1 MKNYFHVNLLKY
13 ILKWGIL
20 SSIVGIL
27 CGCASVFFLKSL
39 EYVTNIR
46 ESNSFLL
53 YLLPLAGAFIS
64 FIYFK
69 YGLNSSKGNNLIIEQ
84 ANGEKESI
92 PFRMAPLVLFGTIA
106 THLFGGS
113 AGREGTAVQ
122 IGGALS
128 EFVGKIFKLNA
139 LDRKVIIICG
149 IAGGFSSVFGTPI
162 AGTIFSIEVLA
173 LGIINHSAIF
183 PALISALVG
192 NIVTTSFNVHH
203 SHYSIGS
210 IPNFTYILLIKVIIA
225 SVLFGLVALA
235 FSNITYYLKTKVF
248 SIFKNALVK
257 SFIGGC
263 IIIFLVE
270 ILGTRKYLGLSLP
283 LIENAFNG
291 DVSLFTFLNKLIFTS
306 ITLGSGYQGGEVTPL
321 FVIGSTFGSFLA
333 TIFNTPIPFLTALGF
348 IGVFCGATNTPIA
361 CFAMGIELFG
371 SDGAIYLFIVCVI
384 SYLFSGHTGIYTS
397 QKIGSS
403 KPSFV
408 SINKEETILS
418 LKSKSLK

>member
-1 MKNYFHVNLLKY
+1 MKNHFHLNLLKY
-13 ILKWGIL
+13 IAKWIVL

-27 CGCASVFFLKSL
+27 CGCASAFFLKSL

-46 ESNSFLL
+46 EENSFLL
-53 YLLPLAGAFIS
+53 YLLPFAGAFIS

-84 ANGEKESI
+84 ANGENESI
-92 PFRMAPLVLFGTIA
+92 PFRMAPLVLFGTIT

-122 IGGALS
+122 MGGALS
-128 EFVGKIFKLNA
+128 EFVGKIFKLNN

-173 LGIINHSAIF
+173 LGIINHNSIF

-203 SHYSIGS
+203 THYSIGS
-210 IPNFTYILLIKVIIA
+210 VPNLTYLLLIKVIIA
-225 SVLFGLVALA
+225 SALFGIVALT
-235 FSNITYYLKTKVF
+235 FSNLTHYLKTKVF
-248 SIFKNALVK
+248 SKFKNALVK
-257 SFIGGC
+257 SFVGGC
-263 IIIFLVE
+263 IIILLVLL
-270 ILGTRKYLGLSLP
+270 INTRKYLGLSLP

-291 DVSLFTFLNKLIFTS
+291 DVSPFTFLNKLIFTS
-306 ITLGSGYQGGEVTPL
+306 ITLGAGYQGGEVTPL
-321 FVIGSTFGSFLA
+321 FVIGSTFGSYLA
-333 TIFNTPIPFLTALGF
+333 TILNTPIPFLAALGF

-371 SDGAIYLFIVCVI
+371 SSAAIYLFIVCII

-403 KPSFV
+403 KPNFT
-408 SINKEETILS
+408 SINTEETLLS
-418 LKSKSLK
+418 LKNRK